1 MTLRA
6 QSLKPC
12 GANFHSTARRGRRC
26 ELQLA
31 NNLKYP
37 CPARLVASRR
47 APRPET
53 SVVSAPTVL
62 LLARL
67 FSDPLKSNN
76 DRHLAR
82 HRSEAITARCGA
94 FVWKR
99 NGQSE
104 RRSSRVN
111 TSVRRYMSFLQ
122 LNRVPKKMFA
132 IVTSTF
138 PNVLAQRP
146 SSSFIIADVNLNL
159 PAPGR
164 PLAPRDNRLL
174 YLFWLRF

>member
-1 MTLRA
+1 MSRA
-6 QSLKPC
+6 TC
-12 GANFHSTARRGRRC
+12 R
-26 ELQLA
+26 LA
-31 NNLKYP
+31 L
-37 CPARLVASRR
+37 
-47 APRPET
+47 RPET

-62 LLARL
+62 VLASL

-159 PAPGR
+159 PAPVVHSLPETIVSSIYFGSDFDQYWIVLSR
-164 PLAPRDNRLL
+164 PVLRLCLLASEQYHTLL
-174 YLFWLRF
+174 PPHKNNVV